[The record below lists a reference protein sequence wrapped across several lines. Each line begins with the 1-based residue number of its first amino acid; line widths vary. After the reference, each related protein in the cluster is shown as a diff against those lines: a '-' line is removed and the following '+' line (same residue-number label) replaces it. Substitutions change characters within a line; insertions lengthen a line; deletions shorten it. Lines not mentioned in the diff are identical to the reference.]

1 MIPSALLYNLE
12 GDAGAPL
19 RALCGKLG
27 ILWKDVA
34 PADYGRP
41 LGELA
46 GLTGDPAPAASG
58 AAIRAP
64 FREPMLVM
72 VNLLRPQF
80 DALLAGMR
88 EQGIS
93 IPLKAVLTP
102 TSVRWDS
109 YQLHDELAREDEA
122 MRQRT

>member
-1 MIPSALLYNLE
+1 MVPSVLLYNLE
-12 GDAGAPL
+12 GEAGAPMK
-19 RALCGKLG
+19 ALCAKLG
-27 ILWKDVA
+27 ILCRDVA
-34 PADYGRP
+34 PANYGCA

-46 GLTGDPAPAASG
+46 GLPGDPAPTASG
-58 AAIRAP
+58 AAVRAP
-64 FREPMLVM
+64 FREPMPVM

-88 EQGIS
+88 EQGIR

-109 YQLHDELAREDEA
+109 YQLRDELAQEHEA
-122 MRQRT
+122 MRRRT